1 MLGGCGPGLKQAGEA
16 GLGPRSSCKG
26 PVLSAPGL
34 MPERL
39 NPSLLSPQSKNSQD
53 IFWELK
59 PEPTKVRFFE
69 AMPAAGPETH
79 GEVTSSQGS
88 FAVPGGQGL
97 SQVLGDTLKDSTLSA
112 LTELH
117 ASN

>member
-1 MLGGCGPGLKQAGEA
+1 M
-16 GLGPRSSCKG
+16 
-26 PVLSAPGL
+26 LSALGL

-53 IFWELK
+53 VFQELK

-69 AMPAAGPETH
+69 AMPAAGPETC
-79 GEVTSSQGS
+79 GEVIWSQGS
-88 FAVPGGQGL
+88 FVVPGDQGL
-97 SQVLGDTLKDSTLSA
+97 SQVLGDTLKDSMLSA
-112 LTELH
+112 FTELQ